1 MATDPVCLGL
11 AFEAIPEALAIASD
25 GRVHYSNRAFARL
38 FGYSSADELQGTLL
52 ARLIPA
58 AHSCARTPATGGDTS
73 EELNR
78 CGYPGC
84 VYEGNRKDGS
94 HRRMESSCSEFVSQ
108 GKKWTVLSTRDVTDR
123 ERRRVARETEARFRA
138 IFYASPVGI
147 CQCTLDGRIVESN
160 PALQTMLGRSQEEL
174 RGTDFRSFIHADDT
188 DIGNRLYEQI
198 LAGNADNREMETR
211 FVGINGACGVQH
223 VRVSLLR
230 GPDLRP
236 EFLLVMAEDITKR
249 RAAEQQ
255 LRDSERMEAIGRL
268 VAGVSHDFNNLLMAV
283 SLYSGLIASSVEPK
297 SRAAHYVAEVKLATE
312 QGAALIK
319 QLLTISRQ
327 QPINPK
333 IVRMKDAIEEM
344 REMLGRLVG
353 ENIKFTTHHKTEGLV
368 RIDKGQL
375 QQIILNLVLNARDA
389 MPQGGNIVVETC
401 DLPTNSKNSNL
412 TTATV
417 LRITDDGVGIDETTR
432 ARLFEP
438 FFTTK
443 PYGRGN
449 GLGLATVSRIVQEA
463 GGSIAVQSSP
473 GEGSCFEISFPISGS
488 PAQSEFS
495 AVAEELAPGG
505 DETLLLVEDNNLI
518 RSSLSK
524 FLRNAGYQVLDA
536 ADAEEA
542 LRMSRDHLGFDLLV
556 TDLALPGMSGLE
568 LATQLR
574 EQSPDVAV
582 ICISGDIPDPNQY
595 PPEFWERQDI
605 VFVPKSV
612 DPTVLL
618 RKIRQ
623 VFDTNLSGSYIGRE
637 R

>member
-1 MATDPVCLGL
+1 
-11 AFEAIPEALAIASD
+11 
-25 GRVHYSNRAFARL
+25 
-38 FGYSSADELQGTLL
+38 
-52 ARLIPA
+52 
-58 AHSCARTPATGGDTS
+58 
-73 EELNR
+73 
-78 CGYPGC
+78 
-84 VYEGNRKDGS
+84 
-94 HRRMESSCSEFVSQ
+94 
-108 GKKWTVLSTRDVTDR
+108 
-123 ERRRVARETEARFRA
+123 
-138 IFYASPVGI
+138 
-147 CQCTLDGRIVESN
+147 
-160 PALQTMLGRSQEEL
+160 
-174 RGTDFRSFIHADDT
+174 
-188 DIGNRLYEQI
+188 
-198 LAGNADNREMETR
+198 
-211 FVGINGACGVQH
+211 
-223 VRVSLLR
+223 
-230 GPDLRP
+230 
-236 EFLLVMAEDITKR
+236 
-249 RAAEQQ
+249 
-255 LRDSERMEAIGRL
+255 
-268 VAGVSHDFNNLLMAV
+268 
-283 SLYSGLIASSVEPK
+283 
-297 SRAAHYVAEVKLATE
+297 
-312 QGAALIK
+312 
-319 QLLTISRQ
+319 
-327 QPINPK
+327 
-333 IVRMKDAIEEM
+333 
-344 REMLGRLVG
+344 
-353 ENIKFTTHHKTEGLV
+353 
-368 RIDKGQL
+368 
-375 QQIILNLVLNARDA
+375 
-389 MPQGGNIVVETC
+389 
-401 DLPTNSKNSNL
+401 
-412 TTATV
+412 
-417 LRITDDGVGIDETTR
+417 
-432 ARLFEP
+432 
-438 FFTTK
+438 
-443 PYGRGN
+443 
-449 GLGLATVSRIVQEA
+449 VQEA